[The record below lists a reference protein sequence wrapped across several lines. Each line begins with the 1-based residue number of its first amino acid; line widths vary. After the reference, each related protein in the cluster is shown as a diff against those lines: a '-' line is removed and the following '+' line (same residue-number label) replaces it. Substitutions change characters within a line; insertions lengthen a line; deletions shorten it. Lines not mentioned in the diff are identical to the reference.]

1 MDTNINVNREN
12 LYVKGSTYNGTLP
25 ALARAQRENFVYI
38 SDTIHAFGVI
48 RKSGVC
54 DVITAKERFNQVGYA
69 TCSTKGISIS

>member
-1 MDTNINVNREN
+1 MS
-12 LYVKGSTYNGTLP
+12 KYNGTLP
-25 ALARAQRENFVYI
+25 ALARVQRENFVYI

-69 TCSTKGISIS
+69 IAAQKGFPYLDMFNKG